1 MECMVER
8 MVRPCLIVLVLGC
21 AAPDASP
28 PASRAGTSQVSTV
41 YAPQRIDPSR
51 NPQFYA
57 MTVRAH
63 TDGDFVRRH
72 AAARAAGPGGL
83 LPPGVTVDG
92 WLELEGL
99 ARLRSSV
106 TGGFGSFRLEID
118 GVTVADLERGLNATV
133 ATAGNGWSTLVVD
146 LPADLVLPGTPFSL
160 VQRREG
166 AASDLE
172 VSLEF

>member
-1 MECMVER
+1 ME
-8 MVRPCLIVLVLGC
+8 
-21 AAPDASP
+21 
-28 PASRAGTSQVSTV
+28 VSTV
-41 YAPQRIDPSR
+41 YAPPRIDPAR

-63 TDGDFVRRH
+63 TDGDFARRH

-106 TGGFGSFRLEID
+106 TGGFGTFRLVID

-133 ATAGNGWSTLVVD
+133 VAAENGWSTLVVD
-146 LPADLVLPGTPFSL
+146 LPADLVLPGTPLSL
-160 VQRREG
+160 VQRRQG
-166 AASDLE
+166 APSDLE
-172 VSLEF
+172 VSLDL